1 VDVFSW
7 DMVLLD
13 DMINAKTS
21 IKLLRNLGIALIALP
36 EPITTPFG
44 AALVLTSR
52 YLSRRLEASLSKLI
66 RERVRQYL
74 THFKGLK
81 FNTARDV
88 VRHTVATESLFL
100 RYKVD
105 DSPKVAASRH
115 DAYGAAGKMIYHTID
130 WKSLFL
136 RYKVND
142 SPKVAASRHDAYG
155 AAGKMI
161 YHTID
166 WKSLSRRYKTDSART
181 HTSSTVKGVV
191 HHPLN
196 MRLLSQRYEKVR
208 ADPVKVVRHTINMA
222 LLLRLYGSDV
232 GSKPALKTH

>member
-130 WKSLFL
+130 WKSL
-136 RYKVND
+136 
-142 SPKVAASRHDAYG
+142 
-155 AAGKMI
+155 
-161 YHTID
+161 
-166 WKSLSRRYKTDSART
+166 SRRYKTDSART

>member
-1 VDVFSW
+1 MDVFSW

-130 WKSLFL
+130 WKSL
-136 RYKVND
+136 
-142 SPKVAASRHDAYG
+142 
-155 AAGKMI
+155 
-161 YHTID
+161 
-166 WKSLSRRYKTDSART
+166 SRRYKTDSART